1 MQIKRIKTSAFRK
14 FKNTFETKLYDVTS
28 ITGKNTSGKTNI
40 LYAII
45 WAFLGS
51 NLTGDERVW
60 LGNFKTDKCFV
71 EVEFS
76 DNNGTSHTL
85 VRSKDKYDNKKSF
98 ILLDDKKVKQEDLIN
113 FYHDKKLFLS
123 IVNPNYFTSKK
134 PAEQKELLD
143 KYLPDIHIIDAYNK
157 LEDDDKNTLEIM
169 PSNILDYM
177 QELRDTKKLNEDKI
191 KHLRGKIEY
200 AEGFANYNVEE
211 KKVFSKGEEL
221 LLAREELSFLISDKN
236 LVNKE
241 KQQNIVNQMEFDIKN
256 LEDKVNKLS
265 MEMAEG
271 KKKYL
276 IIKNSISSKCP
287 MCEQDIKDKTKQLT
301 ISKMYDNLDKMFN
314 ERKEIEAKITDLK
327 ISLNQEKCKLYAIH
341 DDVEIACRLEE
352 VKEQIEILEK
362 EKSEIDK
369 INSEIEIKLHQ
380 KNGAISDIETFRL
393 SIDTYRKSIENIE
406 QAIKVTQKLYINYIE
421 EKMKY
426 ATKYLKDVSIK
437 FYSILKESGELK
449 VDFIITYKGTEFKN
463 LSKSESIAASL
474 ELCNMLNR
482 ISGVNLPIFIDDTE
496 SCADYD
502 FIEEYSNDN
511 QILIASV
518 AKGQELVISDY
529 KTEKQNFIKA
539 A

>member
-113 FYHDKKLFLS
+113 FYHDKKIFLS

-157 LEDDDKNTLEIM
+157 LDDDDKNTLEIM

-221 LLAREELSFLISDKN
+221 QLAREELSFLISDKN

-265 MEMAEG
+265 MKMAEG

-287 MCEQDIKDKTKQLT
+287 M
-301 ISKMYDNLDKMFN
+301 
-314 ERKEIEAKITDLK
+314 
-327 ISLNQEKCKLYAIH
+327 
-341 DDVEIACRLEE
+341 
-352 VKEQIEILEK
+352 
-362 EKSEIDK
+362 
-369 INSEIEIKLHQ
+369 
-380 KNGAISDIETFRL
+380 
-393 SIDTYRKSIENIE
+393 
-406 QAIKVTQKLYINYIE
+406 
-421 EKMKY
+421 
-426 ATKYLKDVSIK
+426 
-437 FYSILKESGELK
+437 
-449 VDFIITYKGTEFKN
+449 
-463 LSKSESIAASL
+463 
-474 ELCNMLNR
+474 
-482 ISGVNLPIFIDDTE
+482 
-496 SCADYD
+496 
-502 FIEEYSNDN
+502 
-511 QILIASV
+511 
-518 AKGQELVISDY
+518 
-529 KTEKQNFIKA
+529 
-539 A
+539 